1 MLLVG
6 IVIVENGQRRIPVQ
20 FAKRVVGRRMYGGQ
34 STYIPLKVNQA
45 GIVPIIFA
53 SSMLYLP
60 LLITQVLPSDPGSW
74 GVGVQRWVND
84 NLVQPDSFFYIVVYG
99 FLIVGFAYF
108 YTAIA
113 FDPHQQADTIRK
125 QGGFIPGIR
134 PGPQTERYLAKI
146 LARITLPGAL
156 FIAAIALLPSLLL
169 AFAERA
175 GVRVRRHVDPHR
187 RGRGPRDDEA
197 DRQPADDAEL
207 RRLPAVTRGVRMV
220 MLGRQGA
227 GKGTQCVRMSRH
239 YVVPHI
245 STGDMLRA
253 AVREG
258 TPLGRKAG
266 EIMAVGGLV
275 PDDLMIDI
283 VDDRLDRD
291 DTTSR
296 GYVLDG
302 FPRTVGQAEALAEI
316 TASRPLDVV
325 IDLDVAREV
334 VLQRLASRR
343 VCDDCQA
350 NYSLDAP
357 PKYGWVCDDCGG
369 DVVQRDDDTPA
380 AIEMRLAEYEANTA
394 PLIEWYGERGL
405 LEVIDGWART
415 DEVTQRLFS
424 VIDMRR
430 SS

>member
-1 MLLVG
+1 
-6 IVIVENGQRRIPVQ
+6 
-20 FAKRVVGRRMYGGQ
+20 
-34 STYIPLKVNQA
+34 
-45 GIVPIIFA
+45 
-53 SSMLYLP
+53 
-60 LLITQVLPSDPGSW
+60 
-74 GVGVQRWVND
+74 
-84 NLVQPDSFFYIVVYG
+84 
-99 FLIVGFAYF
+99 
-108 YTAIA
+108 
-113 FDPHQQADTIRK
+113 
-125 QGGFIPGIR
+125 
-134 PGPQTERYLAKI
+134 
-146 LARITLPGAL
+146 
-156 FIAAIALLPSLLL
+156 
-169 AFAERA
+169 
-175 GVRVRRHVDPHR
+175 
-187 RGRGPRDDEA
+187 
-197 DRQPADDAEL
+197 
-207 RRLPAVTRGVRMV
+207 VTRGVRMV

-227 GKGTQCVRMSRH
+227 GKGTQCVRVSRH

-325 IDLDVAREV
+325 IDLDVARDV

-357 PKYGWVCDDCGG
+357 PKYGWVCDNCGG

-380 AIEMRLAEYEANTA
+380 AIEMRLAEYETNTA
-394 PLIEWYGERGL
+394 PLIEWYGGRGL
-405 LEVIDGWART
+405 LEVIDGWARAE
-415 DEVTQRLFS
+415 EVTLRLFS
-424 VIDMRR
+424 VIDKRR

>member
-1 MLLVG
+1 
-6 IVIVENGQRRIPVQ
+6 
-20 FAKRVVGRRMYGGQ
+20 
-34 STYIPLKVNQA
+34 
-45 GIVPIIFA
+45 
-53 SSMLYLP
+53 
-60 LLITQVLPSDPGSW
+60 
-74 GVGVQRWVND
+74 
-84 NLVQPDSFFYIVVYG
+84 
-99 FLIVGFAYF
+99 
-108 YTAIA
+108 
-113 FDPHQQADTIRK
+113 
-125 QGGFIPGIR
+125 
-134 PGPQTERYLAKI
+134 
-146 LARITLPGAL
+146 
-156 FIAAIALLPSLLL
+156 
-169 AFAERA
+169 
-175 GVRVRRHVDPHR
+175 
-187 RGRGPRDDEA
+187 
-197 DRQPADDAEL
+197 
-207 RRLPAVTRGVRMV
+207 MV

-380 AIEMRLAEYEANTA
+380 AIEMRLAEYETNTA

-424 VIDMRR
+424 VIDKRR